1 MRGGLAPGQTRNRNS
16 ERGSATI
23 LTAVF
28 LVFLMLGFWSLMA
41 ASQQW
46 NARRDAHAT
55 AAAAA
60 RAGAQGDPVAIRS
73 GTPLDPSIA
82 MTRAQQVLD
91 ASGHSGVV
99 RVDGLTV
106 TVNVEATID
115 YAFPAPGFP
124 STVTGSA
131 AADLVRSI
139 NGTEGG

>member
-1 MRGGLAPGQTRNRNS
+1 MRVRHASTRIQDRNS

-28 LVFLMLGFWSLMA
+28 LVFLMLGFWSLMS
-41 ASQQW
+41 ASQHW
-46 NARRDAHAT
+46 NIRREAHAT

-60 RAGAQGDPVAIRS
+60 RAGAQGDPLAIRS
-73 GTPLDPSIA
+73 GIPLDPSIA
-82 MTRAQQVLD
+82 VTRAQQVLD
-91 ASGHSGVV
+91 ASGHSGEV
-99 RVDGLTV
+99 RVDGFTV
-106 TVNVEATID
+106 TVSVNATVD